1 MKKKKVE
8 KLYLKIPDRETL
20 QLSREEVIRIR
31 IIGKVIENRRRSR
44 RDSFEIFEE
53 NLLIG
58 LNVKCKGWAGV
69 KDNAKPFYLET
80 RKSLVRKIDVRNLS
94 GSGESYPNGVPQ
106 KQSPI

>member
-1 MKKKKVE
+1 M
-8 KLYLKIPDRETL
+8 
-20 QLSREEVIRIR
+20 QLSKEEVIRIR

-53 NLLIG
+53 NLLTG

-80 RKSLVRKIDVRNLS
+80 RKNLVRKIDVRNLS
-94 GSGESYPNGVPQ
+94 GSGESYPNGVPK